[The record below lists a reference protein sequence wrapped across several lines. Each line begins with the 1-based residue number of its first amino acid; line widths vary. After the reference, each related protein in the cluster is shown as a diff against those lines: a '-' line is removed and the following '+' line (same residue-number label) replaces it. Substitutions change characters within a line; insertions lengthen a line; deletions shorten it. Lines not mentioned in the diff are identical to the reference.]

1 MLWNAIA
8 MPQQLNTIQD
18 PELCIS
24 QLTKLM
30 LSISD
35 MPPIRGYIPPNNNS
49 LLYWKNQLF
58 AELDTGQISG
68 YEF

>member
-1 MLWNAIA
+1 MSHH
-8 MPQQLNTIQD
+8 LNTIQD
-18 PELCIS
+18 LKLS
-24 QLTKLM
+24 KSWLTKFM

-35 MPPIRGYIPPNNNS
+35 MPPIRGYIPPMNNNS